1 MACHQILIE
10 DPLNSHTR
18 RDFYMPLPWQ
28 QRAAISAEEAAEI
41 LYGSRAKVGKVRAR
55 LRAGILQGKKDGR
68 EWLVFTQQLREMGGE
83 FELAA
88 SPVSTAFTSVLQPS
102 AKESLRK
109 EVARMR
115 ARCVLETKNLRE
127 TR

>member
-1 MACHQILIE
+1 MLIE
-10 DPLNSHTR
+10 SPLNSRIR
-18 RDFYMPLPWQ
+18 RDFYMALPWQ

-41 LYGSRAKVGKVRAR
+41 LYGSRVKVGKVRAR

-83 FELAA
+83 LELAT
-88 SPVSTAFTSVLQPS
+88 STANCALTTSPRPS